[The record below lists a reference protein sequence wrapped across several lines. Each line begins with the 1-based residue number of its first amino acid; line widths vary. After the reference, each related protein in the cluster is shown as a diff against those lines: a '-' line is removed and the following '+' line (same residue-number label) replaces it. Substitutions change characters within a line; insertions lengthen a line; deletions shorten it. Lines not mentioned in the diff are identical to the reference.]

1 MLLSQSFF
9 LGLIQGI
16 AEWLP
21 VSSSGHLVLAQKLMN
36 IDVPVAFDVWLH
48 FSTLLVIL
56 IFFRHDI
63 GRIISAVLR
72 WKTGTDDFKLAV
84 FITLATIMTALVVFP
99 LKNLFE
105 RAFSSLLAV
114 SISFFIT
121 GMLLLFSEKNQKSRN
136 FTNKTAASIGL
147 MQGLAFLPGISR
159 SGSTISTA
167 LLLGIKKDE
176 AFKFS
181 FLIAIPA
188 ILGSSILE
196 LPDLISS
203 GIPFKILSAGFIT
216 AFFIGFLSLL
226 ALKKI
231 IEKRKFHYFA
241 YYCFAIAIITF
252 LMHLKLK

>member
-36 IDVPVAFDVWLH
+36 IDVPVAFHVWLH

-114 SISFFIT
+114 SISFFIK

-147 MQGLAFLPGISR
+147 MQGL
-159 SGSTISTA
+159 
-167 LLLGIKKDE
+167 
-176 AFKFS
+176 
-181 FLIAIPA
+181 
-188 ILGSSILE
+188 
-196 LPDLISS
+196 
-203 GIPFKILSAGFIT
+203 
-216 AFFIGFLSLL
+216 
-226 ALKKI
+226 
-231 IEKRKFHYFA
+231 
-241 YYCFAIAIITF
+241 
-252 LMHLKLK
+252 